1 MHNTK
6 RPKRPHP
13 LRVMVVGCGRAAAA
27 HLKAIDYFEK
37 KKQLVL
43 TAIVDRDQKAIE
55 HTLRERR
62 QGAPKPIVAND
73 SKEILARQDID
84 ICVIATPPRTHAP
97 IGLAALEAGAH
108 LIVEKPLAL
117 DRKDA
122 YALCNTARE
131 KNLKIAVGLKFRYIP
146 GVQELKEWLDSGIIG
161 DLLYGSVIVRWGH
174 DQAYYD
180 QAQWFGTWEAEGGAL
195 MNQSIHALDLM
206 TWLMGGESVRA
217 TAVLARQ
224 AHRIEAADLAFG
236 TLELA
241 SPQTESLLELASPQA
256 ECLKEDSAKSPDQ
269 LEQPAQRRVKT
280 RLLNIEGTT
289 NTRPDVNEAS
299 FFIRG
304 SKGTLRASLYDG
316 KPSIVAEDDTGRRYE
331 KKLLL
336 SGVKRHIKR
345 EGIGILKELGH
356 PMTFLYADFLDA
368 IDDDRTPLVTGE
380 DGCAALENVL
390 SLFYAA
396 KEGRTVD
403 LPLPAS
409 FSLGHMK
416 GFFENKEVSSDC
428 SKKF

>member
-1 MHNTK
+1 MMHNTK
-6 RPKRPHP
+6 RPKRTHP

-27 HLKAIDYFEK
+27 HLKAIDFFER

-55 HTLRERR
+55 RTLRERR

-97 IGLAALEAGAH
+97 VGLAALEAGAH

-117 DRKDA
+117 DREDA

-131 KNLKIAVGLKFRYIP
+131 KHLKIAVGLKFRYIP
-146 GVQELKEWLDSGIIG
+146 GVQELKRWLDSGIVG

-174 DQAYYD
+174 DQTYYN
-180 QAQWFGTWEAEGGAL
+180 QAPWFGTWEAEGGAL
-195 MNQSIHALDLM
+195 MNQSIHAIDLM
-206 TWLMGGESVRA
+206 TWLMGGEPVRA

-224 AHRIEAADLAFG
+224 AHCIEAADLAFG
-236 TLELA
+236 TFELA
-241 SPQTESLLELASPQA
+241 SPQSAY
-256 ECLKEDSAKSPDQ
+256 LKEESSKTIDQ
-269 LEQPAQRRVKT
+269 PESQAQPSVQT

-289 NTRPDVNEAS
+289 STRPDVNEAA

-304 SKGTLRASLYDG
+304 AKGTLRASLAGG
-316 KPSIVAEDDTGRRYE
+316 KPSVVAEDDTGKRYE

-356 PMTFLYADFLDA
+356 PMTFLYADFIDA
-368 IDDDRTPLVTGE
+368 IDDDRPPLVTGE

-396 KEGRTVD
+396 KEGKTVD
-403 LPLPAS
+403 LPLPLS
-409 FSLGHMK
+409 FSLSHMK
-416 GFFENKEVSSDC
+416 GYFDKRRASLYD
-428 SKKF
+428 

>member
-1 MHNTK
+1 MMHNTK

-55 HTLRERR
+55 RTLRERR

-236 TLELA
+236 TLELT
-241 SPQTESLLELASPQA
+241 SPQSA
-256 ECLKEDSAKSPDQ
+256 CLKKESAETSET
-269 LEQPAQRRVKT
+269 LNQPAQQVQRCVQT
-280 RLLNIEGTT
+280 RLLNVEGTT

-304 SKGTLRASLYDG
+304 AKGTLRASLAGG
-316 KPSIVAEDDTGRRYE
+316 KPSVVAEDDTGKRYE

-336 SGVKRHIKR
+336 SAVKRHIKR

-368 IDDDRTPLVTGE
+368 IDEDRPPLVTGE
-380 DGCAALENVL
+380 DGFAALENVL

-396 KEGRTVD
+396 KEGATVD
-403 LPLPAS
+403 LPIPPS
-409 FSLGHMK
+409 FSLSHMK
-416 GFFENKEVSSDC
+416 GFFEGEAASYDC
-428 SKKF
+428 LK